1 MNATQ
6 GLIDWL
12 QGFEPFAKYQP
23 ARGMF
28 DETESDAQTR
38 FLSIIL
44 DGGRNPGPIED
55 YQNVMLVWTGQR
67 DAASVE
73 GGLIDP
79 EDDARAFQSYA
90 RENYKKS
97 CFARVKFIGGIIG
110 PKFTE
115 QGRPCYMMNLELI
128 Y

>member
-1 MNATQ
+1 MNITQ

-12 QGFEPFAKYQP
+12 ADFEPFAKYQA

-28 DETESDAQTR
+28 DETEADAQTR
-38 FLSIIL
+38 FLSIVL
-44 DGGRNPGPIED
+44 DGGRNPGPIEN
-55 YQNVMLVWTGQR
+55 YSMVMLIWSGQR

-73 GGLIDP
+73 GGLIEP
-79 EDDARAFQSYA
+79 ESDAFAFQQYA
-90 RENYKKS
+90 RDNYKKS

>member
-1 MNATQ
+1 MNITQ

-12 QGFEPFAKYQP
+12 QDFEPFAKYSP

-28 DETESDAQTR
+28 DETDSDADTR

-55 YQNVMLVWTGQR
+55 YTNVMLIWSGPR
-67 DAASVE
+67 DAGGLP
-73 GGLIDP
+73 GGLIEP
-79 EDDARAFQSYA
+79 EQDATDFRQFA
-90 RENYKKS
+90 RDNYKSS